1 MRRLEGKRA
10 IITGAGSGIGRASAL
25 RFAAEGAAVLCV
37 GRTRATLEETA
48 AQVAAAGGRAE
59 AFVADAAKE
68 DEIAGAVAQCLARL
82 GGLEIAFANAGD
94 TDRMVPFLEQTV
106 EAWEGQ
112 FRANVITAFVLVKH
126 AGRHM
131 TAQRAGSII
140 LNSSTG
146 SLRANGGTMAY
157 FAAKAGVNALTMGA
171 AAAFAGTGVRVNAV
185 LPGLT
190 ETKLTQATFDH
201 ARNKGVEEKLGAL
214 TLMKRPG
221 RVEDIAAVAAFLA
234 SDDAAYVDGQLI
246 AADGGISATHP
257 FGRFVL

>member
-1 MRRLEGKRA
+1 MKRLEGRRA

-25 RFAAEGAAVLCV
+25 RFASEGASVLVV
-37 GRTRATLEETA
+37 GRTAESLAET
-48 AQVAAAGGRAE
+48 VALVRAE
-59 AFVADAAKE
+59 GGIAESFVADATKE
-68 DEIAGAVAQCLARL
+68 DDVAAAVAFCLKTL
-82 GGLEIAFANAGD
+82 GGLEIFFANAGN
-94 TDRMVPFLEQTV
+94 TDRTVPLFEQTV

-112 FRANVITAFVLVKH
+112 FRDNVISAFLAVKH
-126 AGRHM
+126 AGKHM
-131 TAQRAGSII
+131 VAQGNGSII

-146 SLRANGGTMAY
+146 SLRANGGTLAY
-157 FAAKAGVNALTMGA
+157 GAVKAGVNSLTMGA
-171 AAAFAGTGVRVNAV
+171 AATFAGTGVRVNAV

-190 ETKLTQATFDH
+190 ETKLTKATFDY
-201 ARNKGVEEKLGAL
+201 AREKGSEGKLGGL

-221 RVEDIAAVAAFLA
+221 RVEEIAAVAAFLA